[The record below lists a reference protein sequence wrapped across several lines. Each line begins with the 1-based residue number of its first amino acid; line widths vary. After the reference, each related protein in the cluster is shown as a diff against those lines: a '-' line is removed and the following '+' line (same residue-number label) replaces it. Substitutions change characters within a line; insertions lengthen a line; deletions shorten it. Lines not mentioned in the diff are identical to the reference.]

1 MTRLLTTAFLV
12 LALCLLAVAV
22 AAQPVLATPS
32 IAFPHGQAADFAEAE
47 SEEEGEE
54 VEGEEVEEEVGCEE
68 PEEACE
74 ESADESGDASSAG
87 SCPLRSAQGHA
98 STRRNKLKVT
108 VGYTTYRPVDATIQ
122 IRQGSTDVGTFE
134 RHLERSGVLR
144 FTEKVGKKQGKRVIV
159 QIDPTERAGCPSRRL
174 VLFRP

>member
-54 VEGEEVEEEVGCEE
+54 VEEEVGCEE

-74 ESADESGDASSAG
+74 ESANESGDASSAG

-122 IRQGSTDVGTFE
+122 IRQGSTDVGTFK
-134 RHLERSGVLR
+134 RHLGRSGVLR
-144 FTEKVGKKQGKRVIV
+144 FTEKVGKEQGKRVIV